1 MGVTMKMAVETVVP
15 GVVKVILDGRLDI
28 AGAAVIDL
36 QFSAIAG
43 SHKSV
48 VVDLAS
54 VSFLASIG
62 IRTLLLGAKAVQRR
76 GGGFILLNP
85 VEEVERVL
93 EVTGVTDLM
102 PIYRDSDAALAAAS
116 ALV

>member
-1 MGVTMKMAVETVVP
+1 MKMSVEPVAP

-28 AGAAVIDL
+28 TGSGVIDL

-43 SHKSV
+43 SHRSI
-48 VVDLAS
+48 VVDLAG

-76 GGGFILLNP
+76 GGNFILLNP
-85 VEEVERVL
+85 VDEVERVL
-93 EVTGVTDLM
+93 DVMGVTELM
-102 PIYRDSDAALAAAS
+102 PVFHDSGTALAAAM
-116 ALV
+116 AQA

>member
-1 MGVTMKMAVETVVP
+1 MKMNVEP
-15 GVVKVILDGRLDI
+15 LALGVVRVILDGRLDI
-28 AGAAVIDL
+28 TGAGIIDL

-43 SHKSV
+43 SHRGV
-48 VVDLAS
+48 IVDLTN

-76 GGGFILLNP
+76 GGTFVLLNP
-85 VEEVERVL
+85 ADEVEKVL

-102 PIYRDSDAALAAAS
+102 PIFHDNDAALAAVA
-116 ALV
+116 A

>member
-1 MGVTMKMAVETVVP
+1 MKMEVEPIVP
-15 GVVKVILDGRLDI
+15 GAVKVILDGRLDI
-28 AGAAVIDL
+28 NGAGVIDL

-43 SHKSV
+43 SHRGV

-76 GGGFILLNP
+76 GGTFVLLNP
-85 VEEVERVL
+85 VPEVTKVL

-102 PIYRDSDAALAAAS
+102 PIYRNSDEARTAVTA
-116 ALV
+116 

>member
-1 MGVTMKMAVETVVP
+1 MKMEVEPVAP
-15 GVVKVILDGRLDI
+15 GAVKVILDGRLDI
-28 AGAAVIDL
+28 NGAGVIDL

-43 SHKSV
+43 SHRGV

-76 GGGFILLNP
+76 GGTFVLLNP
-85 VEEVERVL
+85 VPEVTKVL

-102 PIYRDSDAALAAAS
+102 PIYRNSDEALAAVTA
-116 ALV
+116 

>member
-1 MGVTMKMAVETVVP
+1 MKMNVEP
-15 GVVKVILDGRLDI
+15 LALGVVKVILDGRLDI
-28 AGAAVIDL
+28 TGAGIIDL

-43 SHKSV
+43 SHRGV
-48 VVDLAS
+48 LVDLTN

-76 GGGFILLNP
+76 GGTFVLLNP
-85 VEEVERVL
+85 ADEVEKVL

-102 PIYRDSDAALAAAS
+102 PVFHDNDAALAAVA
-116 ALV
+116 A